1 MGQQITKVLAAL
13 SFAWAAVWMPAQGL
27 VPAAQAQMETS
38 PARQSFGEA
47 GQWFVY
53 GGSALEAQNHRLA
66 LGSASTTSFVFDLH
80 TAVGAFVLRNGFVEM
95 GVGVS
100 RHSESTLSNVPLP
113 AGSRTALT
121 LAPGVGINVPLFP
134 QISFAP
140 RLALAYSHSWVSD
153 LLTSDNFSL
162 NELALDL
169 RVPALFHLTSHL
181 SLSVALHAS
190 QTVLT
195 RDSSTVDNRGLS
207 STQYGVLV
215 GFVGWFW

>member
-1 MGQQITKVLAAL
+1 MGRQTTKVLAAL
-13 SFAWAAVWMPAQGL
+13 GFAMAAAWVPKQGL
-27 VPAAQAQMETS
+27 VATAQAQMETS

-53 GGSALEAQNHRLA
+53 GGSALEAQNHRQA
-66 LGSASTTSFVFDLH
+66 LDSASTTSFVFDLS

-95 GVGVS
+95 GMGVS
-100 RHSESTLSNVPLP
+100 RHSDFTLANQPLP

-121 LAPGVGINVPLFP
+121 LAPGLGINVPLLP

-140 RLALAYSHSWVSD
+140 RLALAYTHSWVSD
-153 LLTSDNFSL
+153 LLTADNLSL

-169 RVPALFHLTSHL
+169 RLPALFHLTSHF

-190 QTVLT
+190 QTVLS
-195 RDSSTVDNRGLS
+195 RDSSAVNNLGLS